1 MSSRPEI
8 RVLGIDPG
16 SLITGYGVITVQGN
30 KNHFVDC
37 GFIETSS
44 KDPLAVR
51 LKTIYEGIAVLIQQ
65 FQPDQVAIEQVFVHR
80 NVGSA
85 LKLGQARGAAICA
98 AAVAN
103 LPVSE
108 YSPRTIKQAVVGRG
122 SADKSQVQHM
132 IKALLSLPEPPLTDS
147 ADALAVALCH
157 GHMSQTMQQ
166 IQQGVL
172 QGGSGGRRKSGR
184 WRL

>member
-1 MSSRPEI
+1 MTPPPEI

-16 SLITGYGVITVQGN
+16 SLITGYGIITVQGS

-44 KDPLAVR
+44 KDHLAVR

-80 NVGSA
+80 NAGSA

-157 GHMSQTMQQ
+157 GHMSQTMRQ
-166 IQQGVL
+166 IQQGVV
-172 QGGSGGRRKSGR
+172 QGVSGRRSSGR